1 MFTRKLDKGFE
12 KRVSIWLL
20 LFLILGIAVFL
31 VAFLYYIPEYR
42 SRVFD
47 LLENGEKKRIQA
59 YIIMFLKYML

>member
-47 LLENGEKKRIQA
+47 LLEKW
-59 YIIMFLKYML
+59 